1 MNSALGIAKR
11 VSGIACVAAL
21 LMASGCE
28 QRARAPMA
36 LNAEMGGVAA
46 MQVARREGRTLAY
59 EHTVTIELDGEV
71 LAARVDAVRSACAA
85 DEQHGCTIL
94 NVSTSVRGQ
103 VPEGTISMRLAPGG
117 VDALIALASD
127 AGEVLQRTSH
137 AEDLAQPLA
146 DTKRQ
151 LDLLTLHR
159 ERLTELMQ
167 RKDIGVEQLITI
179 SRELAGVQ
187 TQLEELARTDAT
199 LRRRIDTDLLTLRF
213 QVPNAEIY
221 DHRTTIGEALRTFGA
236 NFRDAI
242 AAVITFVAYLVPWLV
257 IILPGLFFLRWF
269 WSALGRWMKRRE
281 SRPAT

>member
-1 MNSALGIAKR
+1 MNTVLGVARR
-11 VSGIACVAAL
+11 VFGLACIVAL
-21 LMASGCE
+21 LMMGGCE
-28 QRARAPMA
+28 RGPVPMA

-46 MQVARREGRTLAY
+46 MQVARREGSTLAY
-59 EHTVTIELDGEV
+59 EHTVTIELDEEM

-94 NVSTSVRGQ
+94 NVSTSVRGD

-151 LDLLTLHR
+151 LELLTLHR
-159 ERLTELMQ
+159 ERLSEFMQ
-167 RKDIGVEQLITI
+167 RKDIGVEQLITV

-187 TQLEELARTDAT
+187 TQIEELSRTDAN
-199 LRRRIDTDLLTLRF
+199 LRRRIDTDLLTIRF
-213 QVPNAEIY
+213 QVPNAQIY
-221 DHRTTIGEALRTFGA
+221 GHRTTIGEALRAFGA

-242 AAVITFVAYLVPWLV
+242 AAVITFVVYLLPWLV
-257 IILPGLFFLRWF
+257 IILPGLIFLRWF
-269 WSALGRWMKRRE
+269 WNALGRWMKRRE
-281 SRPAT
+281 SRRAT